1 MRTDF
6 DIISDVIKKRRTVKP
21 SKMDG
26 RIIPHEQVMQLIEL
40 ADWAPTH
47 KHTEPWRFI
56 VYKEEKARVFV
67 SDHAEMYRKSVSE
80 EKFNNDKYEK
90 ILGNGNNISHII
102 ICVMKRDEQKRV
114 PEIEE
119 ISAASAAV
127 QNILL
132 GATALGIAN
141 FWSTGGMTHS
151 EQLKEYLGLNYED
164 SIIGLIYLGY
174 SDSSYDGKR
183 TIPLEEK
190 ITWK

>member
-1 MRTDF
+1 MKTDF
-6 DIISDVIKKRRTVKP
+6 EVVSDAIKSRRTLKP
-21 SKMDG
+21 SKMNG
-26 RIIPHEQVMQLIEL
+26 KIIPNEQIMQLLEL

-56 VYKEEKARVFV
+56 VYAEEKARLFV
-67 SDHAEMYRKSVSE
+67 SDHAELYRKSAVQ

-102 ICVMKRDEQKRV
+102 VCVMKRDEQKRV

-119 ISAASAAV
+119 ISAVSAAV
-127 QNILL
+127 QNLL
-132 GATALGIAN
+132 IGSTALGIAS

-151 EQLKEYLGLNYED
+151 EQLKEHLGLKYED

-174 SDSSYDGKR
+174 SESNYDGKR

>member
-1 MRTDF
+1 MSKDF
-6 DIISDVIKKRRTVKP
+6 DVISDVIKRRRTIKP
-21 SKMDG
+21 SKMNG
-26 RIIPHEQVMQLIEL
+26 RIIPNEQVQQLLEL

-47 KHTEPWRFI
+47 KHTEPWRFL
-56 VYKEEKARVFV
+56 VYSEDSARKFV
-67 SDHAEMYRKSVSE
+67 SDHAELYRKSVSE
-80 EKFNNDKYEK
+80 NNFNNDKYEK
-90 ILGNGNNISHII
+90 ILGNGQNISHIVVCI
-102 ICVMKRDEQKRV
+102 MKRDPQKRL

-119 ISAASAAV
+119 IAAASAAV

-151 EQLKEYLGLNYED
+151 ELMKEHLGLNYED
-164 SIIGLIYLGY
+164 ILIGLIYLGY
-174 SDSSYDGKR
+174 SESNYEGKR